1 LFKERTLAVYSIKDL
16 EKLSGIK
23 AHTLRIWEKRYG
35 IIDPKRTDT
44 NIRYYQDE
52 DLKKLLNIALLNKYG
67 YKISKIAEFT
77 VDEISEKVAE
87 ISQGMN
93 EYDAQLDAL
102 TISMIEMDE
111 IKFNKIINQNIDQIG
126 FEQTM
131 MEVVYPFLD
140 KLSVLWFTGSI
151 NAAQE
156 SFMANLIRQK
166 IYVAI
171 DRLKP
176 DNEAAGKKFLLY
188 LPEGENQELSMLFIQ
203 YILKARKFSVIN
215 IGQNISFDDLRDA
228 YHIIKP
234 DYIFTMINETRP
246 RMSTDDY
253 VRKIADFFSE
263 SIILLSG
270 YQIIQHDIKSAKNY
284 VVLKSLEEVLRY
296 IEVDSQKSIPGAS
309 MQRN

>member
-1 LFKERTLAVYSIKDL
+1 LAVYSIKDL

-44 NIRYYQDE
+44 NIRYYLDE

-67 YKISKIAEFT
+67 YKISKIAEFSEE
-77 VDEISEKVAE
+77 EISTKIAE
-87 ISQGMN
+87 ISQEMN

-111 IKFNKIINQNIDQIG
+111 FKFNKIINQNIEQIG

-131 MEVVYPFLD
+131 TEVVYPFLD
-140 KLSVLWFTGSI
+140 KLSILWFTGSI

-166 IYVAI
+166 IYVAL
-171 DRLKP
+171 DRLDP
-176 DNEAAGKKFLLY
+176 ITESNAKKFLIY

-203 YILKARKFSVIN
+203 YMLKSRKINVVN

-228 YHIIKP
+228 CQITKP
-234 DYIFTMINETRP
+234 DYIFTIINEARP
-246 RMSTDDY
+246 RMSTEDY
-253 VRKIADFFSE
+253 VKKIADFFSH
-263 SIILLSG
+263 ITVLVSG
-270 YQIIQHDIKSAKNY
+270 YQVIQHDIKSTRNF
-284 VVLKSLEEVLRY
+284 VVLKSLEEVLQY
-296 IEVDSQKSIPGAS
+296 IEVDTQKSIPGAS
-309 MQRN
+309 MQRM

>member
-1 LFKERTLAVYSIKDL
+1 MAVYSIKDL

-23 AHTLRIWEKRYG
+23 AHTLRIWEKRYN

-44 NIRYYQDE
+44 NIRYYMDE
-52 DLKKLLNIALLNKYG
+52 DLKKLLNIALLNRFG
-67 YKISKIAEFT
+67 LKISKIADMSE
-77 VDEISEKVAE
+77 DEISKKVAE
-87 ISQGMN
+87 ISQEMS

-111 IKFNKIINQNIDQIG
+111 SKFDKIISQNIKQLG

-131 MEVVYPFLD
+131 MEVIYPFLD

-171 DRLKP
+171 DKLG
-176 DNEAAGKKFLLY
+176 NNVEGVNKKFMLY

-203 YILKARKFSVIN
+203 YILKARKFSVVN
-215 IGQNISFDDLRDA
+215 LGQNISFDDLRDA
-228 YHIIKP
+228 YSIVRP
-234 DYIFTMINETRP
+234 DFIFTMVNEVRQRP
-246 RMSTDDY
+246 PVTEY
-253 VRKIADFFSE
+253 VNKISDFFSE
-263 SIILLSG
+263 STILFSG
-270 YQIIQHDIKSAKNY
+270 YQVIQQNIKSARNF
-284 VVLKSLEEVLRY
+284 VVLKSLDEVLQY
-296 IEVDSQKSIPGAS
+296 LEVDTSKSIPGAS
-309 MQRN
+309 MQRG

>member
-1 LFKERTLAVYSIKDL
+1 MAVYSIKDL

-23 AHTLRIWEKRYG
+23 AHTLRIWEKRYN

-44 NIRYYQDE
+44 NIRYYMDE
-52 DLKKLLNIALLNKYG
+52 DLKKLLNIALLNRFG
-67 YKISKIAEFT
+67 LKISKIADMTE
-77 VDEISEKVAE
+77 DEISNKVAE
-87 ISQGMN
+87 ISQEMS

-111 IKFNKIINQNIDQIG
+111 SKFDKIISQNIKQLG

-131 MEVVYPFLD
+131 MEVIYPFLD

-171 DRLKP
+171 DKLG
-176 DNEAAGKKFLLY
+176 NNVESVNKKFMLY

-203 YILKARKFSVIN
+203 YILKARKFSVVN
-215 IGQNISFDDLRDA
+215 LGQNISFDDLRDA
-228 YHIIKP
+228 YAIVRP
-234 DYIFTMINETRP
+234 DFIFTMVNEVRQRP
-246 RMSTDDY
+246 PVTEY
-253 VRKIADFFSE
+253 VNKISDFFSE
-263 SIILLSG
+263 ATILFSG
-270 YQIIQHDIKSAKNY
+270 YQVIQQNIKSARNY
-284 VVLKSLEEVLRY
+284 VVLKSLDEVLQY
-296 IEVDSQKSIPGAS
+296 LEVDTSKSIPGAS
-309 MQRN
+309 MQRG